1 MSERNTSPVDANVV
15 AVLGRLQAACA
26 SDSNASLLAAHMS
39 LSCAG
44 RLRSASTAGVVIEIP
59 NPPMSDVTL
68 LGSTAAVSF
77 PVGLQMAGFVARIVE
92 IRLSADGA
100 LMATLEL
107 PESLQ
112 MGDRR
117 AAVRIAVPRG
127 TLTAA
132 IVDGGTRIA
141 VRAIDVSLTGI
152 LIELDKRQ
160 LDAVKVGATLTLSLR
175 LDAHEIV
182 VDAEVCRRDGLR
194 FGLRYVTE
202 DGPPSGMADVI
213 YALQA
218 TRHPR
223 R

>member
-1 MSERNTSPVDANVV
+1 MSERNTSPVDTRVV

-44 RLRSASTAGVVIEIP
+44 RLRSASAAGVVIEIP

-77 PVGLQMAGFVARIVE
+77 PVGLQMAGFVARIIE
-92 IRLSADGA
+92 IRLAPDGA

-112 MGDRR
+112 IGDRR
-117 AAVRIAVPRG
+117 AAVRIAVPRE

-132 IVDGGTRIA
+132 IVDGATRIA
-141 VRAIDVSLTGI
+141 VRPIDVSLTGI

-160 LDAVKVGATLTLSLR
+160 LDVVKVGATVTLSLG
-175 LDAHEIV
+175 LDSHEIV

-202 DGPPSGMADVI
+202 DGPPRGMSQVI
-213 YALQA
+213 YRLQA

>member
-1 MSERNTSPVDANVV
+1 MSERNTSPVDARVV

-44 RLRSASTAGVVIEIP
+44 RLRSASAAGVVIEIP

-77 PVGLQMAGFVARIVE
+77 PVGMQMAGFVARIIE
-92 IRLSADGA
+92 IRLAPDGA

-112 MGDRR
+112 IGDRR
-117 AAVRIAVPRG
+117 AAVRIAVPRE

-132 IVDGGTRIA
+132 IVDGATRIA
-141 VRAIDVSLTGI
+141 VRPIDVSLTGI

-160 LDAVKVGATLTLSLR
+160 LDVVKVGATVTLSLG
-175 LDAHEIV
+175 LDSHEIV

-202 DGPPSGMADVI
+202 DGPPRGMSQVI
-213 YALQA
+213 YRLQA

>member
-1 MSERNTSPVDANVV
+1 MPERNTSPVDARVV

-77 PVGLQMAGFVARIVE
+77 PVGQMMAGFVARIVE
-92 IRLSADGA
+92 IHLAPDGA

-107 PESLQ
+107 PDSLQ
-112 MGDRR
+112 LGDRR
-117 AAVRIAVPRG
+117 SAVRIAVPRG

-132 IVDGGTRIA
+132 IVHGGTRIA
-141 VRAIDVSLTGI
+141 VRAIDISLTGI
-152 LIELDKRQ
+152 LIEIDKSQ
-160 LDAVKVGATLTLSLR
+160 LDAVKVGGTLTLSLT
-175 LDAHEIV
+175 LDSREIV
-182 VDAEVCRRDGLR
+182 VDAQVCRRDGLR
-194 FGLRYVTE
+194 FGLSYVTE
-202 DGPPSGMADVI
+202 DGPPHGMADVI
-213 YALQA
+213 YRLQA
-218 TRHPR
+218 PRQPR

>member
-1 MSERNTSPVDANVV
+1 MSERNTSPVDARVV

-44 RLRSASTAGVVIEIP
+44 RLRSASAAGVVIEIP

-77 PVGLQMAGFVARIVE
+77 PVGLQMAGFVARIIE
-92 IRLSADGA
+92 IRLAPDGA

-112 MGDRR
+112 IGDRR
-117 AAVRIAVPRG
+117 AAVRIAVPRE

-132 IVDGGTRIA
+132 IVDGATRIA
-141 VRAIDVSLTGI
+141 VRPIDVSLTGI

-160 LDAVKVGATLTLSLR
+160 LDVVKVGATVTLSLG
-175 LDAHEIV
+175 LDSHEIV

-202 DGPPSGMADVI
+202 DGPPRGMSQVI
-213 YALQA
+213 YRLQA

>member
-1 MSERNTSPVDANVV
+1 MSERNTSPVDARVV

-44 RLRSASTAGVVIEIP
+44 RLRSASAAGVVIEIP

-77 PVGLQMAGFVARIVE
+77 PVGLQMAGFVARIIE
-92 IRLSADGA
+92 IRLAPDGA

-112 MGDRR
+112 IGDRR
-117 AAVRIAVPRG
+117 AAVRIAVPRE

-132 IVDGGTRIA
+132 IVDGATRIA
-141 VRAIDVSLTGI
+141 VRPIDVSLTGI

-160 LDAVKVGATLTLSLR
+160 LDVVKVGATVTLSLG
-175 LDAHEIV
+175 LDSQEIV

-202 DGPPSGMADVI
+202 DGPPRGMSQVI
-213 YALQA
+213 YRLQA